1 MNSTMSNLYRFEG
14 RLKKLTWWVEN
25 VEKRMTTDLLEA
37 KQRGPEKA
45 VLEQVEQYQQEILK
59 ERFAKMLK
67 SRHFPSALKKKTKKK
82 LVCLST

>member
-1 MNSTMSNLYRFEG
+1 M
-14 RLKKLTWWVEN
+14 EN

-59 ERFAKMLK
+59 ERFAEMLK
-67 SRHFPSALKKKTKKK
+67 SRHFPSALKKTKQKTCVFVHVGIRSSAYARKVKH
-82 LVCLST
+82 